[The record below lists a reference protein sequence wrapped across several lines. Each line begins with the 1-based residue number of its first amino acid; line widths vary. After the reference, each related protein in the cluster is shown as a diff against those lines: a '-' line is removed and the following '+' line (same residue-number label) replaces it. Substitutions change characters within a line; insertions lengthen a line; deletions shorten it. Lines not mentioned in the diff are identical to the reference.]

1 LGTLLSLGLTAGLAF
16 AFSKLSHFTGFAS
29 EEALSIQAAGAR
41 VNLTG
46 LLLAGIVIGTL
57 GILQDVTVTQASA
70 VWELRLANPGYGIR
84 GLYRSAM
91 RIGRDH
97 IASTV
102 NTLVLAYAGAG
113 LPLLILFNLSRAPLG
128 HVLTTEIVAQ
138 EIVRTLVGSIGL
150 VAAVPI
156 TTALSALVVSHEGAA
171 GSKRTKRRATG
182 KTSKFEQEWFGDAPP
197 SRPSP
202 SG

>member
-1 LGTLLSLGLTAGLAF
+1 
-16 AFSKLSHFTGFAS
+16 
-29 EEALSIQAAGAR
+29 
-41 VNLTG
+41 
-46 LLLAGIVIGTL
+46 
-57 GILQDVTVTQASA
+57 
-70 VWELRLANPGYGIR
+70 
-84 GLYRSAM
+84 M

-156 TTALSALVVSHEGAA
+156 TTALSALVVGHEGAA

-182 KTSKFEQEWFGDAPP
+182 KPSKFEQEWFGDAPP
-197 SRPSP
+197 ASRSSP
-202 SG
+202 SE